1 MRTERIE
8 QRSAAAEAKPLVR
21 IRRIRRFGPSAH
33 QPTSCFGSSMA
44 RDPSLEGAG
53 GLEAVRSH
61 LDHS

>member
-8 QRSAAAEAKPLVR
+8 QRSAAAEAKSLP
-21 IRRIRRFGPSAH
+21 RIRRFGPSAR